1 MDSPGGQDI
10 FFERERVLD
19 LVSWDAD
26 SNLLADHAILEVPTA
41 HAGEALT
48 HLLWLPGPGPKTL
61 LTLSSRGAAHSWSQV
76 DPDAE
81 LAAAVCLDVWYG
93 APAFQLP
100 PGGGR
105 VLAFSALAPPS
116 PWDIGEGP
124 PPLHQ

>member
-1 MDSPGGQDI
+1 MPPASTPNVAPSSRPVQ
-10 FFERERVLD
+10 R
-19 LVSWDAD
+19 
-26 SNLLADHAILEVPTA
+26 
-41 HAGEALT
+41 
-48 HLLWLPGPGPKTL
+48 TL

-124 PPLHQ
+124 PHSTR